1 MKSKTFVYLIG
12 LLLVVTSCGMG
23 DQINANS
30 EKSLYR
36 SVTTLQRRL
45 QDKERVE
52 FEVSFWS
59 LKQYAENEEAF
70 RSQVNGKTVYEVI
83 DLGKENF
90 SKQKS
95 AGNPEYTR
103 FDSWDSMIAGLVNER
118 RQSVRKYDK
127 RDRSNT
133 IHKM

>member
-12 LLLVVTSCGMG
+12 LLLLVTSCGMG

-30 EKSLYR
+30 ENSLYR

-59 LKQYAENEEAF
+59 LKQYAESEEAF

-83 DLGKENF
+83 DMGKANF
-90 SKQKS
+90 TKQKA
-95 AGNPEYTR
+95 AGNPEYTE
-103 FDSWDSMIAGLVNER
+103 FDSWDSMIASLVNER
-118 RQSVRKYDK
+118 RQSARRYDK

>member
-12 LLLVVTSCGMG
+12 LLILLTGCGMG
-23 DQINANS
+23 DRINANS

-59 LKQYAENEEAF
+59 LKQYAENDDAF
-70 RSQVNGKTVYEVI
+70 RAQVNGKTVYEVI
-83 DLGKENF
+83 DMGKENF
-90 SKQKS
+90 NKQKAS
-95 AGNPEYTR
+95 GNPEYQD
-103 FDSWDSMIAGLVNER
+103 FASWDTMIAQFVKER
-118 RQSVRKYDK
+118 QQSGRKYDK

-133 IHKM
+133 IHNM